1 MADKDVLQV
10 VANSL
15 GTISSVTQQFFNR
28 LTSGFI
34 SQARETFPSI
44 GSSIGVL
51 NLSLIKFR
59 DVLQKHNVIAD
70 LISVK
75 NSFYNS
81 YSTLK
86 TKFDAEAGLTKE
98 QYAQDPATYKV
109 LLTDEFKP
117 VVDQIVN
124 TANTE
129 KAKIESLFQ
138 AESAEMFKPFL
149 DIDADKIKRTKK
161 YLSACASYA
170 GWNAQI
176 KSTEEQIMT
185 STVYDK
191 KLHEKIIYGKNCKGY
206 LHARITDNLRLM
218 YLYYREEKRIVF
230 DNIVTKNDLDKDKC

>member
-1 MADKDVLQV
+1 MDDKDVLQA

-15 GTISSVTQQFFNR
+15 GTISSITQQFFNR

-34 SQARETFPSI
+34 SEARRTFPSI

-51 NLSLIKFR
+51 NMGLTKFR
-59 DVLQKHNVIAD
+59 DVLQKHNVLAD
-70 LISVK
+70 LISAK
-75 NSFYNS
+75 NSLYNT
-81 YSTLK
+81 YSSLE
-86 TKFDAEAGLTKE
+86 TKYKAEAGLTDE
-98 QYAQDPATYKV
+98 EFARDPKTYKE
-109 LLTDEFKP
+109 LLIITFNEP
-117 VVDQIVN
+117 VDQIIN
-124 TANTE
+124 MANSE
-129 KAKIESLFQ
+129 KVKLENLSEPERDKES
-138 AESAEMFKPFL
+138 KPFL
-149 DIDADKIKRTKK
+149 DIKGKPERTKK

-170 GWNAQI
+170 SWSAQI

-185 STVYDK
+185 STVYEK